1 MTNKYTNEEV
11 GAMSPRD
18 FRSIVRKD
26 EWRDMNRD
34 VCRGYAQFGMVALPA
49 KYVSEFLLFCNRNPR
64 PCYVSDVT
72 EPGDPHPKLMAPD
85 ADLRT
90 DIPKYLIFKDGAISD
105 EPIHATNY
113 WTDDLVAFLL
123 ACSRGIDW
131 ELRKADVQYRFLGVF
146 STNIPLAQAG
156 PFRGHM
162 TCSARVFPTSHDAIR
177 AIQISSRY
185 PAFHGPPVHI
195 GDPTLIGIKDISQD
209 SLVPLTYPAT
219 PPAPHESILFWG
231 CSATPHNM
239 ALEIKIPYMVAHY
252 PGYLFVS
259 DKHVEELAIM

>member
-11 GAMSPRD
+11 GAMSPKD

-90 DIPKYLIFKDGAISD
+90 DIPKYLISKGSIKGLKQKMAVGIAQRMCIYPPDYKKIDLKLINPSLLLSD
-105 EPIHATNY
+105 
-113 WTDDLVAFLL
+113 
-123 ACSRGIDW
+123 
-131 ELRKADVQYRFLGVF
+131 VF
-146 STNIPLAQAG
+146 
-156 PFRGHM
+156 
-162 TCSARVFPTSHDAIR
+162 
-177 AIQISSRY
+177 
-185 PAFHGPPVHI
+185 
-195 GDPTLIGIKDISQD
+195 
-209 SLVPLTYPAT
+209 
-219 PPAPHESILFWG
+219 
-231 CSATPHNM
+231 
-239 ALEIKIPYMVAHY
+239 
-252 PGYLFVS
+252 
-259 DKHVEELAIM
+259 